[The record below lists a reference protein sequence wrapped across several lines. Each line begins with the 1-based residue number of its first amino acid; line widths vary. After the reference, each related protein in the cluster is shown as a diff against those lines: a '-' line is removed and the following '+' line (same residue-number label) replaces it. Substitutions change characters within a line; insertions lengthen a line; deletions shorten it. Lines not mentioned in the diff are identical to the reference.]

1 MVEYYDTNL
10 VTKLWVTTN
19 NSGLLIQQL
28 KGQTVLIG
36 VVNASWIMLWQC
48 LLYYF
53 IVIKQCINI
62 FLHCFIVF
70 SKHKKH

>member
-36 VVNASWIMLWQC
+36 VVNAS
-48 LLYYF
+48 
-53 IVIKQCINI
+53 
-62 FLHCFIVF
+62 
-70 SKHKKH
+70 